1 MLRLHS
7 QDLSHASLAVSDAV
21 LQFREVL
28 PLLALLQALV
38 FHAVT
43 LAGQYIF
50 HVCVL
55 AKGPVCELKLETA
68 DQVLCLEVLDFF
80 CHLSRGI

>member
-7 QDLSHASLAVSDAV
+7 EDLAHARLAVSDTA
-21 LQFREVL
+21 LQLSEVL
-28 PLLALLQALV
+28 PLLPRLQALV
-38 FHAVT
+38 LHAVA
-43 LAGQYIF
+43 LARQHIF

-55 AKGPVCELKLETA
+55 AKGPICELKLETA

-80 CHLSRGI
+80 CHLS